1 MPGFDGTGPRGQG
14 TMTGRGMGY
23 CVVALN
29 GAGNRLGNNGS
40 FYGRGSRR
48 GFRNCLYT
56 GGLSGWMRVQ
66 RGAPA
71 FGGLEQA
78 VTKEEELSMLK
89 TQADSLKNQLENMQ
103 ARIQNLEE
111 KKGAN

>member
-1 MPGFDGTGPRGQG
+1 
-14 TMTGRGMGY
+14 
-23 CVVALN
+23 
-29 GAGNRLGNNGS
+29 
-40 FYGRGSRR
+40 
-48 GFRNCLYT
+48 
-56 GGLSGWMRVQ
+56 MRVQ